1 MLCGQA
7 RALVPRSLPRGGG
20 DIAETSRAG
29 SSARALPVVAKRSA
43 KKRQARKLEKRDD
56 ARTMEKL
63 AEERA
68 ARLAAAEKYR
78 PPPPPPPTD
87 PNDAKDR
94 IARRERDFQA
104 ALARVGEA
112 KAAAR
117 ESEDWDPS
125 RGYKPFDDVQDAV
138 YDLAL
143 AKTAVYESHLELAL
157 SLLTVAKGDEPSSLD
172 RFDWVY
178 ERGVS
183 DGNVRCLSFML
194 AAMTKANVVSGVC
207 EVLWVANECGVTG
220 AVDPKAMKGALGML
234 ADLEEMGLL
243 DGTDVDAYNQTKEV
257 LAEEESAQA
266 VS

>member
-20 DIAETSRAG
+20 DIAGWRAG
-29 SSARALPVVAKRSA
+29 SRARARPVVAKRSA

-56 ARTMEKL
+56 ARTMERL

-87 PNDAKDR
+87 PKDAKDR
-94 IARRERDFQA
+94 MAERERDFQM

-117 ESEDWDPS
+117 ESERWDPS

-138 YDLAL
+138 HDLAL

-157 SLLTVAKGDEPSSLD
+157 SLLTVAKGGAPSSLD
-172 RFDWVY
+172 TFDWVY
-178 ERGVS
+178 ERGVV

-194 AAMTKANVVSGVC
+194 AALTKANVVSGVC

-234 ADLEEMGLL
+234 ADMDDMGLL
-243 DGTDVDAYNQTKEV
+243 DEKDVDAWNQTKE
-257 LAEEESAQA
+257 LLESAQA

>member
-20 DIAETSRAG
+20 DIAGWRAG
-29 SSARALPVVAKRSA
+29 SRARARPVVAKRSA

-87 PNDAKDR
+87 PKDAKDR
-94 IARRERDFQA
+94 MAERERDFQM

-117 ESEDWDPS
+117 ESERWDPS

-138 YDLAL
+138 HDLAL

-157 SLLTVAKGDEPSSLD
+157 SLLTVAKG
-172 RFDWVY
+172 
-178 ERGVS
+178 G
-183 DGNVRCLSFML
+183 
-194 AAMTKANVVSGVC
+194 
-207 EVLWVANECGVTG
+207 G
-220 AVDPKAMKGALGML
+220 AVEPRYVRLGVRERRRGRQRQVPVVHARGADQGQRRVGRLRGAVGGERVRSDRGGGSKGDEGGAG
-234 ADLEEMGLL
+234 
-243 DGTDVDAYNQTKEV
+243 DVGGHG
-257 LAEEESAQA
+257 
-266 VS
+266 

>member
-7 RALVPRSLPRGGG
+7 RTLVPRSLPRGGG
-20 DIAETSRAG
+20 DIKGWRAG
-29 SSARALPVVAKRSA
+29 SRARARPVVAKRNA

-94 IARRERDFQA
+94 IAQRERDFQV

-117 ESEDWDPS
+117 ESEQWDPS

-138 YDLAL
+138 YDMAL

-157 SLLTVAKGDEPSSLD
+157 SLLTVAKGEAPSSLD
-172 RFDWVY
+172 KFDWVY
-178 ERGVS
+178 ERGVA

-220 AVDPKAMKGALGML
+220 EVDPKAMKGALGML
-234 ADLEEMGLL
+234 ADLEELGLL
-243 DGTDVDAYNQTKEV
+243 DGKDVDALNQTKEV
-257 LAEEESAQA
+257 LAEEESARA

>member
-1 MLCGQA
+1 MRHAVRAGA

-20 DIAETSRAG
+20 DIAGWRAG
-29 SSARALPVVAKRSA
+29 SRARTRPVVAKRSA

-78 PPPPPPPTD
+78 PAAPAAHRPERREGPDSAART
-87 PNDAKDR
+87 R
-94 IARRERDFQA
+94 LSGGVGARRRGQGGGEGERG
-104 ALARVGEA
+104 L
-112 KAAAR
+112 
-117 ESEDWDPS
+117 DPS

-157 SLLTVAKGDEPSSLD
+157 SLLTVAKGEAPSSLD

-178 ERGVS
+178 QRGVA
-183 DGNVRCLSFML
+183 DGKRQVP
-194 AAMTKANVVSGVC
+194 VVHAHGR
-207 EVLWVANECGVTG
+207 
-220 AVDPKAMKGALGML
+220 
-234 ADLEEMGLL
+234 
-243 DGTDVDAYNQTKEV
+243 
-257 LAEEESAQA
+257 
-266 VS
+266 